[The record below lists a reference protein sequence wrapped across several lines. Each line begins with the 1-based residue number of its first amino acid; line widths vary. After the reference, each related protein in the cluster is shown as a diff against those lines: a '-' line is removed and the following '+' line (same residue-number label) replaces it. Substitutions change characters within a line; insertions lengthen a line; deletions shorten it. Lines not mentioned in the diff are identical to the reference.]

1 MPTPFAVVHDGRRV
15 EVRFDDVKDP
25 DRRVRDIR
33 VRLFV
38 DDAEVDAVSLLTLR
52 SVLVLRHQ
60 GLEVRVRLSAGAT
73 RVKRAELVP
82 PGGDPV
88 PLAEVVRPV
97 DPADASDEP
106 PDQAETA
113 EQRRVRLAKRWCL
126 AAFGLLVAY
135 GFALR
140 PLRPLMLSS
149 PFLLSAVTGSRTAV
163 VVLGA
168 FAAAGRIDV
177 WWPGLVLATVS
188 VVKFDPVFWW
198 AGRLWG
204 DRVVDLLRGNSRRSG
219 RFATRAFELVSRWR
233 ATAIVATWFV
243 PVVPQPVVYA
253 AAGASGMRLRSFLL
267 VDLIG
272 AFVTRCVYFWLGY
285 RLGRPVLDA
294 LDAIDDYAL
303 WLTFALLAGTIA
315 AAVLRS
321 VRHRD
326 RRSEELAPE
335 SDESENDEPERD
347 ESEKDGVA
355 SVETARD
362 GSARVES

>member
-1 MPTPFAVVHDGRRV
+1 
-15 EVRFDDVKDP
+15 
-25 DRRVRDIR
+25 
-33 VRLFV
+33 
-38 DDAEVDAVSLLTLR
+38 
-52 SVLVLRHQ
+52 
-60 GLEVRVRLSAGAT
+60 
-73 RVKRAELVP
+73 
-82 PGGDPV
+82 
-88 PLAEVVRPV
+88 
-97 DPADASDEP
+97 
-106 PDQAETA
+106 
-113 EQRRVRLAKRWCL
+113 
-126 AAFGLLVAY
+126 
-135 GFALR
+135 
-140 PLRPLMLSS
+140 
-149 PFLLSAVTGSRTAV
+149 AV

-204 DRVVDLLRGNSRRSG
+204 DRVVDLLRGSSRRSG
-219 RFATRAFELVSRWR
+219 RFATRAFEMAGRWR
-233 ATAIVATWFV
+233 APAILVTWFV
-243 PVVPQPVVYA
+243 PVLPQPVVYA

-285 RLGRPVLDA
+285 RLGRPVLDV

-335 SDESENDEPERD
+335 SDESENDESENDEPERD

-362 GSARVES
+362 GSARVDS